1 MSTPNSSYVRFPEGQ
16 DPIYL
21 GTAMEDATTSSKLIF
36 HWVNSLMEKGVH
48 GLLNHSDDLFDLPEY
63 ISTNTINQKIDKHLQ
78 NMVNVILYFFNYV
91 NDQNSYFHIYKYI
104 VAK

>member
-1 MSTPNSSYVRFPEGQ
+1 MSSPNSSYVRFPEEQ

-21 GTAMEDATTSSKLIF
+21 GTAMEDATATSKLIF

-63 ISTNTINQKIDKHLQ
+63 ISTNTINQKINKHLQ
-78 NMVNVILYFFNYV
+78 NMVNIIKMKTIFKSIIIYFIIYNNIL
-91 NDQNSYFHIYKYI
+91 
-104 VAK
+104 

>member
-1 MSTPNSSYVRFPEGQ
+1 MSSPNSSYVRFPEEQ

-21 GTAMEDATTSSKLIF
+21 GTAMEDATATSKLIF

-63 ISTNTINQKIDKHLQ
+63 ISTNTINQKINKHLQ
-78 NMVNVILYFFNYV
+78 NMVNIIKMKTIIFKSIIIYFIIYNNIL
-91 NDQNSYFHIYKYI
+91 
-104 VAK
+104 

>member
-1 MSTPNSSYVRFPEGQ
+1 MSSPNSSYVRFPEEQ

-21 GTAMEDATTSSKLIF
+21 GTAMEDATATSKLIF

-63 ISTNTINQKIDKHLQ
+63 ISTNTISQKINKHLQ
-78 NMVNVILYFFNYV
+78 NMVNMV
-91 NDQNSYFHIYKYI
+91 NNKNENNNF
-104 VAK
+104 

>member
-1 MSTPNSSYVRFPEGQ
+1 MSSPNSSYVRFPEEQ

-21 GTAMEDATTSSKLIF
+21 GTAMEDATATSKLIF

-63 ISTNTINQKIDKHLQ
+63 INTNTINQKINKHLQ
-78 NMVNVILYFFNYV
+78 NMVNIIKMKTIFKSIIIYFIIYNNIL
-91 NDQNSYFHIYKYI
+91 
-104 VAK
+104 

>member
-1 MSTPNSSYVRFPEGQ
+1 MSSPNSSYVRFPEEQ

-21 GTAMEDATTSSKLIF
+21 GTAMEDATATSKLIF

-63 ISTNTINQKIDKHLQ
+63 ISTNTINQKINKHLQ
-78 NMVNVILYFFNYV
+78 NMVNIIKMKTMFKSIIIYFIIYNNIL
-91 NDQNSYFHIYKYI
+91 
-104 VAK
+104 